1 MTPVTDAS
9 ARESTREVGAWAAAL
24 RWDEVP
30 EPVRAR
36 VHLVLLDS
44 LGVTLV
50 GARLPEHGE
59 LTDAW
64 RPGPGPVP
72 LVGRGRTTSV
82 ETAAWLNATAMV
94 RLELDEG
101 NKFAAGH
108 PAAHGFWA
116 VLALACDLGSSG
128 PDTAASLLV
137 AYEVAS
143 RYGRATRLRAGLHP
157 HGNWGVTGAAAGCA
171 RLLGLSAD
179 QVAGAIDTGAGMA
192 MAGPFDSAVDGHEV
206 RNAWMGASNVSGL
219 AAARLS
225 AAGGARCTGTAA
237 ASLGGILGTFDASAL
252 TLDLGTRWDVMSGY
266 FKRHAACS
274 FTHPVA
280 DALLDLR
287 QSAALSSGTVESVL
301 VETHGLAAGLDR
313 QTWDGRL
320 SALFSIP
327 FVAATAL
334 VHGQV
339 GPRESAP
346 TALDDPRVAE
356 VAARVRV
363 IEAPDLTARLPRER
377 AARVTVRTTSEPGGR
392 TGTEHIAMVTNPV
405 GDADHHPL
413 DEADVMQLL
422 AAWVDDDAALA
433 VVSRVAGDLAEAPD
447 VKTLINELAL

>member
-1 MTPVTDAS
+1 MTDAA
-9 ARESTREVGAWAAAL
+9 AREATREIGAWAAAL
-24 RWDEVP
+24 RWQDVP
-30 EPVRAR
+30 ALVRGR
-36 VHLVLLDS
+36 LHLVLLDS

-50 GARLPEHGE
+50 GARLPEQSE
-59 LTDAW
+59 LTQAW

-116 VLALACDLGSSG
+116 VLALACDLRSSG

-137 AYEVAS
+137 AYEVAA
-143 RYGRATRLRAGLHP
+143 RFGRATRLRPGLHP
-157 HGNWGVTGAAAGCA
+157 HGNWGVAGAAAGCA
-171 RLLGLSAD
+171 RLLGLSGEG
-179 QVAGAIDTGAGMA
+179 VAEAIDTGAGMA
-192 MAGPFDSAVDGHEV
+192 VAGPFDSALDGHEV

-225 AAGGARCTGTAA
+225 AAGGVRCTGTAA
-237 ASLGGILGTFDASAL
+237 ASLGSILGTFDASEV
-252 TLDLGTRWDVMSGY
+252 TLDLGTRWDILSGY

-280 DALLDLR
+280 DALLELSR
-287 QSAALSSGTVESVL
+287 SAPISSGSVESVL
-301 VETHGLAAGLDR
+301 VETHALAAGLDR

-334 VHGQV
+334 VHGRI
-339 GPRESAP
+339 GPKESSSA
-346 TALDDPRVAE
+346 ALADAE
-356 VAARVRV
+356 VAGLAARVSV
-363 IEAPDLTARLPRER
+363 AEAPDLTARLPRER
-377 AARVTVRTTSEPGGR
+377 AARVTVVEAARPGEI
-392 TGTEHIAMVTNPV
+392 TGTRHVALVTNPV
-405 GDADHHPL
+405 GDADHLPL
-413 DEADVMQLL
+413 DEADVMALL
-422 AAWVDDDAALA
+422 TAWLGDDKA
-433 VVSRVAGDLAEAPD
+433 VATVARVAAGLADAVDVAP
-447 VKTLINELAL
+447 LLCELAL